1 MKNVQ
6 LLLPAPQQRQEVG
19 VVPQVLVRA
28 IVGGVLLVRVQVLV
42 RLLEAIKI
50 YDDYDPVCR

>member
-28 IVGGVLLVRVQVLV
+28 IVGGVLLARVQVLV
-42 RLLEAIKI
+42 RLLEVIKI

>member
-1 MKNVQ
+1 MKSVQ
-6 LLLPAPQQRQEVG
+6 LLLLPLRQEVG
-19 VVPQVLVRA
+19 VVLLVLVPVRA

-42 RLLEAIKI
+42 RRLEVTKI

>member
-28 IVGGVLLVRVQVLV
+28 IVGGVLLVRVQVPV
-42 RLLEAIKI
+42 RLLEVIKI

>member
-42 RLLEAIKI
+42 RLLEVIKI

>member
-28 IVGGVLLVRVQVLV
+28 IVGGVLLVRVQV
-42 RLLEAIKI
+42 RLLEVIKI